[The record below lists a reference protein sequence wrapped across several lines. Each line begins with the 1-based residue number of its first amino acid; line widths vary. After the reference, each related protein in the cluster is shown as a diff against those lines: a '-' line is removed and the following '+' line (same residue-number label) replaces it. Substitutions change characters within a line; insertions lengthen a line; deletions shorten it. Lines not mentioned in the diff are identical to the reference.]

1 MDPNTDPT
9 DIGQRRYGET
19 GGDAFGYALSTAG
32 DIDGDGF
39 DEVLVGAP
47 GASND
52 TGATCLLHSSFL
64 RGQSSDV
71 EVGSLGFDLN
81 GRPEGIKI
89 TGRALDDRSGAAVST
104 AGDVDNDGIP
114 DILIGAPGADGT
126 KGEAYLIFGSYLAVA
141 GLTIEIDNLGVDLN
155 GRPNGVI
162 FTGVNPNGY
171 TGISVASW

>member
-1 MDPNTDPT
+1 MILTADPK
-9 DIGQRRYGET
+9 
-19 GGDAFGYALSTAG
+19 ALR
-32 DIDGDGF
+32 
-39 DEVLVGAP
+39 
-47 GASND
+47 
-52 TGATCLLHSSFL
+52 L
-64 RGQSSDV
+64 RV
-71 EVGSLGFDLN
+71 
-81 GRPEGIKI
+81 
-89 TGRALDDRSGAAVST
+89 DDRSGAAVST

-171 TGISVASW
+171 LEFLLQALVI